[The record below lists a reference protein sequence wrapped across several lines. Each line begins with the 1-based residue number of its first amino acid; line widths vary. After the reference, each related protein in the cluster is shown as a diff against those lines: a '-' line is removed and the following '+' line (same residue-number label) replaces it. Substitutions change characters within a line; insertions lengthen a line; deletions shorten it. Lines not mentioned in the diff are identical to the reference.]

1 MERLMDTLMRELEN
15 ISNKGLTTSNLDTA
29 YKIVKMYNKLK
40 EVEHW
45 DNESGNSYNGGS
57 YNDGSSSRRSHYV
70 RGHYSRDGYNNGD
83 SYGGYSSGDSY
94 GQYMDSK
101 RAYRSNRSG
110 DCKAR
115 MMDTLEDYMEDF
127 TRQMEELARDADC
140 QEERE
145 TINRYIAKIKQ
156 L

>member
-1 MERLMDTLMRELEN
+1 MDRLIEMLMRELEN
-15 ISNKGLTTSNLDTA
+15 ISNKGLTTANLDTA

-45 DNESGNSYNGGS
+45 DSESGYEGGNSGK
-57 YNDGSSSRRSHYV
+57 HYV
-70 RGHYSRDGYNNGD
+70 RGHYSRDNDSYNNGD
-83 SYGGYSSGDSY
+83 SYRSYNGRGSYNNDSY
-94 GQYMDSK
+94 NEYMDSK
-101 RAYRSNRSG
+101 RAYRNNHSG

-115 MMDTLEDYMEDF
+115 MMDTLEEYMEDF

-145 TINRYIAKIKQ
+145 TINRYISKIKQ
-156 L
+156 F

>member
-57 YNDGSSSRRSHYV
+57 YNGDTSSRRSHYV

-83 SYGGYSSGDSY
+83 SYGGDRY
-94 GQYMDSK
+94 GEYMDSK
-101 RAYRSNRSG
+101 RAYRTTHSG